1 MSKRV
6 KADAVTFQEKPVQEQ
21 EQEQEQEL
29 ELEPEQEK
37 LPLTTTE
44 THFVPEK
51 TTYLIFKHI

>member
-6 KADAVTFQEKPVQEQ
+6 KANPVTFQEQPVQEQ
-21 EQEQEQEL
+21 EQEQEQ

-44 THFVPEK
+44 THFAPEK
-51 TTYLIFKHI
+51 TTYLIFKNI

>member
-21 EQEQEQEL
+21 EQEQ